1 MSHFVVLLA
10 RFGQRCFA
18 AGLPLLPKLV
28 SLFIRLVFSCQVSP
42 GARLGAGTVLS
53 YGGLGVV
60 IHGSCVLGERV
71 NVGTHVTL
79 GGNFPRQGVPVVG
92 NDVFIGT
99 GAKILGPVTIG
110 DGAVIGANSVVLA
123 DVPPRT
129 VWVGA
134 PARQIRALD

>member
-1 MSHFVVLLA
+1 MSRIVVLLA
-10 RFGQRCFA
+10 RFGHACFA
-18 AGLPLLPKLV
+18 AGIPLLPKLV
-28 SLFIRLVFSCQVSP
+28 SVFIRLVFACQVSP
-42 GARLGAGTVLS
+42 GARLGRGTVLS

-60 IHGSCVLGERV
+60 IHGSCVVGERV
-71 NVGTHVTL
+71 NIGTHVTL

-92 NDVFIGT
+92 SDVFIGT
-99 GAKILGPVTIG
+99 GAKILGPLTIG
-110 DGAVIGANSVVLA
+110 DGAVIGANSVVMA